1 MQALQNLTTRLAAPI
16 LAFTALATHAQA
28 QNNIVQ
34 TAQNAGNFTTLVA
47 ALQATGLD
55 TVLSGTDRYT
65 VLAPTDAA
73 FAALPPGTVDFLLQ
87 PANLPT
93 LASILVYHVVPGG
106 TLSPEVVA
114 SDYLTTVNSQRV
126 DVTVVGSS
134 VKFDNANLQI
144 ADILCSNGVI
154 HVIDAVLQPNLS
166 GIPATAQSA
175 GGFETLLAALN
186 AAGLQAALDGD
197 GPFTVFAPTN
207 AAFAPLPVNRLLLPI
222 NIPRL
227 QTILKYHVVPGR
239 IFADQLTNGQTLT
252 TLAGQTLAITTSS
265 GNVFV
270 NGIQIQ
276 TADVQAANGNIH
288 VIDSVLLP
296 PVF

>member
-1 MQALQNLTTRLAAPI
+1 MQGFKHLTTRFAAPLLALAAI
-16 LAFTALATHAQA
+16 QTHASA

-55 TVLSGTDRYT
+55 TVLTGTDRYT

-93 LASILVYHVVPGG
+93 LASILLYHVVPGG

-144 ADILCSNGVI
+144 ADVLCSNGVI
-154 HVIDAVLQPNLS
+154 HVIDGVLQPNTT
-166 GIPATAQSA
+166 GIPATAQAA

-186 AAGLQAALDGD
+186 AAGLQAALDAD

-207 AAFAPLPVNRLLLPI
+207 AAFAPLPVNRLLLPV

-239 IFADQLTNGQTLT
+239 IFADQLTNGQTLS
-252 TLAGQTLAITTSS
+252 TLAGQTLAITVTG

-270 NGIQIQ
+270 NGNQIQ
-276 TADVQAANGNIH
+276 VADVQAANGNIH
-288 VIDSVLLP
+288 VIDTVLLP
-296 PVF
+296 PIF

>member
-1 MQALQNLTTRLAAPI
+1 MQSFKHLTTRFVAP
-16 LAFTALATHAQA
+16 LLALATIQTQVHA

-73 FAALPPGTVDFLLQ
+73 FAALPAGTVDFLLQ

-93 LASILVYHVVPGG
+93 LASILLYHVVPGG

-126 DVTVVGSS
+126 DVTIVGSS
-134 VKFDNANLQI
+134 VKFDAANLQI
-144 ADILCSNGVI
+144 ADVLCTNGVI
-154 HVIDAVLQPNLS
+154 HVIDAVLQPNTS
-166 GIPATAQSA
+166 GIPATAQAA
-175 GGFETLLAALN
+175 GGFNTLLAALN

-197 GPFTVFAPTN
+197 GPFTVFAPTD
-207 AAFAPLPVNRLLLPI
+207 AAFAPLPVNRLLLPV

-252 TLAGQTLAITTSS
+252 TLAGQTLAITIS
-265 GNVFV
+265 GGSVFV
-270 NGIQIQ
+270 NGNPILS
-276 TADVQAANGNIH
+276 ADVQAANGNIH
-288 VIDSVLLP
+288 VIDTVLLP
-296 PVF
+296 PIF